1 MRTFAEDELKN
12 TRGERF
18 MKRVIWI
25 LIMLVL
31 LLGAK
36 PAKAADNRFIV
47 RTTGGLP
54 AIQSICAL
62 SGCRVVR
69 GLDGSLN
76 QLFLVATPNSVDP
89 NVFLQILPTL
99 PSVVAAELDQLVSL
113 VGDLEIGRAS
123 CRERV

>member
-1 MRTFAEDELKN
+1 MRISAEDELEN

-18 MKRVIWI
+18 MKRAIWI

-36 PAKAADNRFIV
+36 PAEAADNRFIV

-54 AIQSICAL
+54 LIQGVCAL
-62 SGCRVVR
+62 LGCNVVH

-76 QLFLVATPNSVDP
+76 QLFLVTAPSSIDPTDRKSTRLNSSHV
-89 NVFLQILPTL
+89 
-99 PSVVAAELDQLVSL
+99 
-113 VGDLEIGRAS
+113 
-123 CRERV
+123 